1 MSFPCHP
8 VDVSFFET
16 APMRAVKPSGPG
28 FSVFKIAKTSA
39 GREASSTAFLKR
51 RFVSKKSSEPTFDIL
66 TYRVMP

>member
-1 MSFPCHP
+1 MRLPCHP
-8 VDVSFFET
+8 VDASFFDT
-16 APMRAVKPSGPG
+16 ARIRAGKPGQDSP
-28 FSVFKIAKTSA
+28 SSKIAKTSA